1 MNIVKASDGRANLHI
16 WREGAEYFRQ
26 KGPIFLK
33 EWTNIM
39 FCVLPY
45 PPGGPV
51 HHYDIRQPLP
61 FPDNS
66 FDDVDIYHVLE
77 HLSPSEG
84 KGFIAEIF
92 RVIKAGGICRV
103 SVPDLERIVREYL
116 EFLEASLA
124 HPTPENIL
132 KYEWAVMELIDQAV
146 REKSGGMMVETLR
159 RTDIDKDY
167 IKRRYSDVFAG
178 FFQPRR
184 SVPTAHPAKGA
195 VGASQRR
202 LLKKL
207 FSRSP
212 LRTLKEFYW
221 EAQPRFYALL
231 REYKHVLAKGDP
243 RSAGETVKWMYDRF
257 SLTRLLEGAGFI
269 RVSQKDFAVSDI
281 LNWEKYNLDKS
292 NYGGYAIDP
301 SVYVEGKKPV

>member
-1 MNIVKASDGRANLHI
+1 MKIVKASDGRANLHI
-16 WREGAEYFRQ
+16 WREGGEYFRQ

-33 EWTNIM
+33 EWTNVM
-39 FCVLPY
+39 FSILPY

-51 HHYDIRQPLP
+51 HHYDIRRPLP

-66 FDDVDIYHVLE
+66 FDAVDLYHVLE

-84 KGFIAEIF
+84 EGFIAEIF
-92 RVIKAGGICRV
+92 RVMKAGGICRV
-103 SVPDLERIVREYL
+103 SVPDLEGIVREYL

-124 HPTPENIL
+124 RPTPENIL

-146 REKSGGMMVETLR
+146 REKSGGMMTETLQ

-167 IKRRYSDVFAG
+167 IRRRYSDVFAE
-178 FFQPRR
+178 FLQPRP
-184 SVPTAHPAKGA
+184 SVPASRPEA
-195 VGASQRR
+195 VSQRS

-207 FSRSP
+207 FSQTP

-231 REYKHVLAKGDP
+231 RAYKHVLTKGDP
-243 RSAGETVKWMYDRF
+243 RSAGESVKWMYDRF
-257 SLTRLLEGAGFI
+257 SLTRLLEGSGFI

-281 LNWEKYNLDKS
+281 PNWEKYNLDKS
-292 NYGGYAIDP
+292 NYGDYAIDP
-301 SVYVEGKKPV
+301 SVYVEGKKP